1 MEREKN
7 MIKTGEYRNYGQM
20 NDHARK
26 ETTVEEYAWQGGKL
40 VKVDPASA
48 TQGPIIHTSEDK
60 VFAK

>member
-1 MEREKN
+1 

-20 NDHARK
+20 NDQARK

-48 TQGPIIHTSEDK
+48 TQGPIIHT
-60 VFAK
+60 

>member
-1 MEREKN
+1 

-20 NDHARK
+20 NDQARE

>member
-1 MEREKN
+1 

-20 NDHARK
+20 NDQARK
-26 ETTVEEYAWQGGKL
+26 ETTEEEYAWQGGKL

>member
-20 NDHARK
+20 NDQARK
-26 ETTVEEYAWQGGKL
+26 ETTVEEYAWQEGKL